1 MSALR
6 EAPVTID
13 SGRLRLEGL
22 LHEGDGA
29 GAAVVLHPH
38 PQYGGDMHN
47 HVVAAACATLARAG
61 LATLR
66 FNFRGTGRSDG
77 AYDGGRGESDDA
89 RAAVAFLRERAA
101 GGPLVLCGYSFG
113 AMVAAGVA
121 GDVRPDALVLISPPL
136 QVSAIAVPDG
146 VRALVIAGDRDP
158 IVPAHALARLERPD
172 VRVVVVPGVE
182 HSWWPG
188 VEELEAQLAA
198 FVGGI
203 LRESPTGGRP

>member
-6 EAPVTID
+6 EVPVTID

-47 HVVAAACATLARAG
+47 HVVAAACTTLAHAG
-61 LATLR
+61 FTTLR

-77 AYDGGRGESDDA
+77 AYDGGRGEADDA
-89 RAAVAFLRERAA
+89 RAAVAFVRERAA
-101 GGPLVLCGYSFG
+101 AGPLVLCGYSFG
-113 AMVAAGVA
+113 AMVAGAIA
-121 GDVRPDALVLISPPL
+121 SDVRPDALVLVSPPV
-136 QVSAIAVPDG
+136 QFSRIAVPDG

-158 IVPAHALARLERPD
+158 IAPKHALAAFERPG

-188 VEELEAQLAA
+188 VEELERELAA
-198 FVGGI
+198 FVRDAVSPS
-203 LRESPTGGRP
+203 REGERP